1 MKVQICLG
9 GRIMKKI
16 SVIAL
21 VLVLALAFTGCTSV
35 EQKLYNGFIKNQEI
49 TSMESDADITF
60 TLEGSDFPKEQQA
73 MLQEVINTL
82 NNSKITVH
90 QKAITNKDKTVA
102 KAQADM
108 DMTFGDMKMPMQVWV
123 DSDMS
128 NDNTKM
134 VEVIK
139 MPAMAMS
146 MISPEDASKEYLIY
160 DIGEMMGETSEGINN
175 SKLMEFSK
183 NMQTKYAD
191 FFKDYVKDLDLG
203 FKMAKYK
210 GTRSVNGKSLYMY
223 EVKIDDANFKKLIR
237 NSVNSFLDDE
247 EAIKFMEEYMNSVV
261 DIMELPEGEQTS
273 KEEVKQELG
282 KLKEEL
288 PNMKKQFNEFM
299 DKFEEVKIVGDKGIV
314 IEYGINSDGY
324 IVHEAGNIDL
334 AIDIEAIVKA
344 FGGTEE
350 TAVQQ
355 TGKLKLGINFNSKI
369 YNINKDIKINMPK
382 TNEEN
387 SLRFNDL
394 MKDSIIEPDTLPV
407 EPDATIENSETTTEL
422 E

>member
-1 MKVQICLG
+1 
-9 GRIMKKI
+9 MKKVSI
-16 SVIAL
+16 VAL
-21 VLVLALAFTGCTSV
+21 ILVLALTFTGCTSI
-35 EQKLYNGFIKNQEI
+35 EQKLYNGFVKNQEI
-49 TSMESDADITF
+49 ASMESDTDITF
-60 TLEGSDFPKEQQA
+60 TLEGSDFPDEQQVI
-73 MLQEVINTL
+73 LQEAINTL
-82 NNSKITVH
+82 NNSKITMH
-90 QKAITNKDKTVA
+90 QKAISNEDKTIA
-102 KAQADM
+102 KAYMDM
-108 DMTFGDMKMPMQVWV
+108 NMTFGDMKMPMEAWV
-123 DSDMS
+123 NVDASK
-128 NDNTKM
+128 DNYDM
-134 VEVIK
+134 VEIIK
-139 MPAMAMS
+139 MPSEIMA
-146 MISPEDASKEYLIY
+146 MISPEAVNKEYLVY
-160 DIGEMMGETSEGINN
+160 DIGEMMGETSKEVDN

-183 NMQTKYAD
+183 NLQTKYAD
-191 FFKDYVKDLDLG
+191 SFKDFVKDLDIG

-210 GTRSVNGKSLYMY
+210 GTRSVNGKSLYLY
-223 EVKIDDANFKKLIR
+223 EVKLDDANFKKLIR
-237 NSVNSFLDDE
+237 NMVNSSLDDE
-247 EAIKFMEEYMNSVV
+247 DTIKFIEDYMNAVV
-261 DIMELPEGEQTS
+261 DIMEIPEGEEIS
-273 KEEVKQELG
+273 KDEMKAEMKEELG
-282 KLKEEL
+282 NLQKEL

-382 TNEEN
+382 TTEEN

-394 MKDSIIEPDTLPV
+394 MKDTIIETETETVPV
-407 EPDATIENSETTTEL
+407 EPDTTIENSETTEL

>member
-1 MKVQICLG
+1 
-9 GRIMKKI
+9 MKKI

-334 AIDIEAIVKA
+334 AIDLEAMGKV
-344 FGGTEE
+344 FGNTTQTEEGTGEE